1 MDKTRFCNLYPILLL
16 LLIHTPVFSGQLS
29 KIVIAHRGASGYLP
43 EHTLAAK
50 ALAHGMG
57 AHYIEQDV
65 VLSKDG
71 QPIVLHDIYLQAVT
85 NVAEIFPERARI
97 DNKYY
102 AIDFDLA
109 EIKQLK
115 VTERSDVEKDSI
127 VDAKR
132 FPPHQSTFQIPTLSE
147 EIELIQGLNHSTGKL
162 IGLYVE
168 VKEPA
173 WHQQH
178 GKDISRVVLKTLS
191 DYGYTKSEDLVY
203 VQCFDPSETRRM
215 REVLKTDLKLVQLI
229 GYKNPNSAIDYEQMI
244 LSSGLKLIA
253 GYADG
258 IGPSIQH
265 IVKNIQ
271 QDGQPI
277 LSSLVQD
284 AHKLNLKVHPYTLRT
299 DRLPPQVI
307 NFDHLLRILFLDA
320 NVDGIFTDF
329 PDLAIDFL
337 RNHVAQ
343 PKDRATYD
351 YATTWLDQ
359 HLRMNQIQTIG
370 SHNSFKEAIAPSLMQ
385 ILRQLDPNTADSL
398 DYEHISLTKQLDL
411 GLRQLELD
419 LFYDPEGG
427 RYANPYG
434 IMAAKEMN
442 LPLDPPYDPKGKM
455 KNPGFKVLHVQDIDF
470 RSNCM
475 TFKEALEEVHQ
486 WSKTHPRHTP
496 ILITINTKEDVIDQP
511 NFVQPLPFDRQAFD
525 HLDQEILSVFGISEL
540 IVPDY
545 VRGNYKTLETA
556 ITADQWPTLKASRG
570 KIFFALDA
578 NQEKIDIY
586 KDSHPSLQG
595 RILFVDA
602 KEGQPEAAF
611 RIINDPLENRQYI
624 QDLVLKGYL
633 VRTRADADT
642 KEARTGDTTRLEAA
656 LVSGAH
662 FISTDYYL
670 PENKFGTGYR
680 VQLPT
685 QTPVRF
691 NPNFF
696 LDNLS
701 SSLLEQP
708 PK

>member
-1 MDKTRFCNLYPILLL
+1 MDKTRYSNFYPILLL
-16 LLIHTPVFSGQLS
+16 LLIYTSVSIGQPS

-57 AHYIEQDV
+57 AHYIEQDI
-65 VLSKDG
+65 VLSKDD
-71 QPIVLHDIYLQAVT
+71 QPIILHDIHLQAVT
-85 NVAEIFPERARI
+85 NVAEVFPSRARA
-97 DNKYY
+97 DEKYY

-109 EIKQLK
+109 EIKRMK
-115 VTERSDVEKDSI
+115 VTKRSDIEKNTI
-127 VDAKR
+127 VYPKR

-147 EIELIQGLNHSTGKL
+147 EIELIQGLNHSTGKPV
-162 IGLYVE
+162 GLYVE
-168 VKEPA
+168 IKAPT

-178 GKDISRVVLKTLS
+178 GKDISQVVLKTLNE
-191 DYGYTKSEDLVY
+191 YGYTKRDDLVY
-203 VQCFDPSETRRM
+203 VQCFDPFETRRM
-215 REVLKTDLKLVQLI
+215 RKVLKTDLKLVQLI
-229 GYKNPNSAIDYEQMI
+229 GSNHPNSEIDYEQMM

-258 IGPSIQH
+258 IGPSMQH
-265 IVKNIQ
+265 IVKGIQ
-271 QDGQPI
+271 KDGQPI

-284 AHKLNLKVHPYTLRT
+284 AHRLNLEVHPYTLIA
-299 DRLPPQVI
+299 DRLPPQVSD
-307 NFDHLLRILFLDA
+307 FDHLLRIFFLDA
-320 NVDGIFTDF
+320 DVDGIFTDF
-329 PDLAIDFL
+329 PDLAVRFL
-337 RNHVAQ
+337 NNQGSGIR
-343 PKDRATYD
+343 PEDRTTSDRAT
-351 YATTWLDQ
+351 AWLDQ
-359 HLRMNQIQTIG
+359 HLRMNQIQAIG
-370 SHNSFKEAIAPSLMQ
+370 SHNSFKETIDPSLMQ
-385 ILRQLDPNTADSL
+385 IIRQLDPDTADSL
-398 DYEHISLTKQLDL
+398 DYEHVSLTEQLDL

-434 IMAAKEMN
+434 ITAAKGMN
-442 LPLDPPYDPKGKM
+442 LPPGPPYDAEGKM

-470 RSNCM
+470 RSNCL
-475 TFKEALEEVHQ
+475 TFKDALKEVHQ
-486 WSKTHPRHTP
+486 WSKVHPRHTP
-496 ILITINTKEDVIDQP
+496 ILITINTKESVIDQL

-525 HLDQEILSVFGISEL
+525 RLDQEILGVFEISEL
-540 IVPDY
+540 IVPDR
-545 VRGNYKTLETA
+545 VRGDYQTLETA
-556 ITADQWPTLKASRG
+556 ITAGQWPTLKKSRG
-570 KIFFALDA
+570 KVFFALDA
-578 NQEKIDIY
+578 GQEKIDIY

-602 KEGQPEAAF
+602 EEGQPEAAF
-611 RIINDPLENRQYI
+611 RVINDPIENQQYI

-656 LVSGAH
+656 LTSGAH

-670 PENKFGTGYR
+670 PENKFGTNYW

-701 SSLLEQP
+701 SSLLE
-708 PK
+708 

>member
-1 MDKTRFCNLYPILLL
+1 MDKTRFCNLYLILLL

-71 QPIVLHDIYLQAVT
+71 QPIVLHDTHLQAVT
-85 NVAEIFPERARI
+85 NVAEIFPERARM

-127 VDAKR
+127 VYPKR
-132 FPPHQSTFQIPTLSE
+132 FPPHQSTFQIPTLGE
-147 EIELIQGLNHSTGKL
+147 EIELIQGLNHSTGKPV
-162 IGLYVE
+162 GLYVE

-203 VQCFDPSETRRM
+203 VQCFDPAETRRM

-229 GYKNPNSAIDYEQMI
+229 GSKNPNSAIDYEQMI
-244 LSSGLKLIA
+244 LPSGLKLIA

-265 IVKNIQ
+265 IVKDIQ

-329 PDLAIDFL
+329 PDLAVDFL
-337 RNHVAQ
+337 RNHGAQ
-343 PKDRATYD
+343 PEDWAPYD
-351 YATTWLDQ
+351 YATAWLDQ

-434 IMAAKEMN
+434 IMATKEMN
-442 LPLDPPYDPKGKM
+442 LPLDPPYDPKDKM

-586 KDSHPSLQG
+586 KDGHPSLQG

-708 PK
+708 SK

>member
-1 MDKTRFCNLYPILLL
+1 
-16 LLIHTPVFSGQLS
+16 
-29 KIVIAHRGASGYLP
+29 
-43 EHTLAAK
+43 
-50 ALAHGMG
+50 MG

-71 QPIVLHDIYLQAVT
+71 QPIVLHDTHLQAVT
-85 NVAEIFPERARI
+85 NVAEIFPERARM

-127 VDAKR
+127 VYPKR
-132 FPPHQSTFQIPTLSE
+132 FPPHQSTFQIPTLGE
-147 EIELIQGLNHSTGKL
+147 EIELIQGLNHSTGKPV
-162 IGLYVE
+162 GLYVE

-203 VQCFDPSETRRM
+203 VQCFDPAETRRM

-329 PDLAIDFL
+329 PDLAVDFL

-545 VRGNYKTLETA
+545 VRGNYQTLETA
-556 ITADQWPTLKASRG
+556 INADQWPTLKVSRG
-570 KIFFALDA
+570 KIFFVLDA
-578 NQEKIDIY
+578 DQEKIDIY
-586 KDSHPSLQG
+586 KDGHPSLQG

>member
-1 MDKTRFCNLYPILLL
+1 
-16 LLIHTPVFSGQLS
+16 
-29 KIVIAHRGASGYLP
+29 
-43 EHTLAAK
+43 
-50 ALAHGMG
+50 MG

-71 QPIVLHDIYLQAVT
+71 QPIVLHDTHLQAVT
-85 NVAEIFPERARI
+85 NVAEIFPERARM

-127 VDAKR
+127 VYPKR
-132 FPPHQSTFQIPTLSE
+132 FPPHQSTFQIPTLGE
-147 EIELIQGLNHSTGKL
+147 EIELIQGLNHSTGKPV
-162 IGLYVE
+162 GLYVE

-203 VQCFDPSETRRM
+203 VQCFDPAETRRM

-229 GYKNPNSAIDYEQMI
+229 GSKNPNSAIDYEQMI
-244 LSSGLKLIA
+244 LPSGLKLIA

-265 IVKNIQ
+265 IVKDIQ

-329 PDLAIDFL
+329 PDLAVDFL

-586 KDSHPSLQG
+586 KDGHPSLQG

>member
-71 QPIVLHDIYLQAVT
+71 QPIVLHDIHLQAVT
-85 NVAEIFPERARI
+85 NVAEIFPERARM

-127 VDAKR
+127 VDTKR
-132 FPPHQSTFQIPTLSE
+132 FPPHQSTFQIPTLGE
-147 EIELIQGLNHSTGKL
+147 EIELIQGLNHSTGKPV
-162 IGLYVE
+162 GLYVE

-203 VQCFDPSETRRM
+203 VQCFDPAETRRM

-229 GYKNPNSAIDYEQMI
+229 GSKNPNSAIDYEQMI

-258 IGPSIQH
+258 IGPSIQR

-299 DRLPPQVI
+299 DRLPPRVI

-329 PDLAIDFL
+329 PDLAVDFL

-343 PKDRATYD
+343 PEDRATYD
-351 YATTWLDQ
+351 YATAWLDQ

-427 RYANPYG
+427 RYATPYG

-470 RSNCM
+470 RSSCI
-475 TFKEALEEVHQ
+475 TFKEA
-486 WSKTHPRHTP
+486 
-496 ILITINTKEDVIDQP
+496 
-511 NFVQPLPFDRQAFD
+511 
-525 HLDQEILSVFGISEL
+525 
-540 IVPDY
+540 
-545 VRGNYKTLETA
+545 
-556 ITADQWPTLKASRG
+556 
-570 KIFFALDA
+570 
-578 NQEKIDIY
+578 
-586 KDSHPSLQG
+586 
-595 RILFVDA
+595 
-602 KEGQPEAAF
+602 
-611 RIINDPLENRQYI
+611 
-624 QDLVLKGYL
+624 
-633 VRTRADADT
+633 
-642 KEARTGDTTRLEAA
+642 
-656 LVSGAH
+656 
-662 FISTDYYL
+662 
-670 PENKFGTGYR
+670 
-680 VQLPT
+680 
-685 QTPVRF
+685 
-691 NPNFF
+691 
-696 LDNLS
+696 
-701 SSLLEQP
+701 
-708 PK
+708 

>member
-1 MDKTRFCNLYPILLL
+1 
-16 LLIHTPVFSGQLS
+16 
-29 KIVIAHRGASGYLP
+29 
-43 EHTLAAK
+43 
-50 ALAHGMG
+50 
-57 AHYIEQDV
+57 
-65 VLSKDG
+65 
-71 QPIVLHDIYLQAVT
+71 
-85 NVAEIFPERARI
+85 
-97 DNKYY
+97 
-102 AIDFDLA
+102 
-109 EIKQLK
+109 
-115 VTERSDVEKDSI
+115 
-127 VDAKR
+127 
-132 FPPHQSTFQIPTLSE
+132 
-147 EIELIQGLNHSTGKL
+147 
-162 IGLYVE
+162 
-168 VKEPA
+168 
-173 WHQQH
+173 
-178 GKDISRVVLKTLS
+178 
-191 DYGYTKSEDLVY
+191 
-203 VQCFDPSETRRM
+203 M

-329 PDLAIDFL
+329 PDLAVDFL
-337 RNHVAQ
+337 RNHGAQ
-343 PKDRATYD
+343 PEDKAAYD

-398 DYEHISLTKQLDL
+398 DYEHIPLTKQLDL

-427 RYANPYG
+427 RYATPYG

-511 NFVQPLPFDRQAFD
+511 NFVQPLPFDKQAFD
-525 HLDQEILSVFGISEL
+525 NLDQEILSVFGISEL

-545 VRGNYKTLETA
+545 VRGNYQTLETA
-556 ITADQWPTLKASRG
+556 INADQWPTLKVSRG
-570 KIFFALDA
+570 KIFFVLDA
-578 NQEKIDIY
+578 DQEKIDIY
-586 KDSHPSLQG
+586 KDGHPSLQG

-696 LDNLS
+696 LENLS
-701 SSLLEQP
+701 PSLLEQP